1 MALSTPSSFV
11 QGDGAMNDENR
22 FESAAAALPTFQSAS
37 ELGHLIAR
45 ARQQRA
51 EATAAMIGS
60 AFRGMG
66 RALRPVLA
74 QVARWEQRRATCE
87 ALMRCSDRV
96 LADIGIE
103 RADKGIDPAEYQR
116 RDPALRR
123 WWTAARARLDAAHE
137 ARRQR
142 RRLYRELD
150 AYNDRELEEIGLRRA
165 DIPVIARGQPVFRRA
180 A

>member
-1 MALSTPSSFV
+1 
-11 QGDGAMNDENR
+11 MNQDHR
-22 FESAAAALPTFQSAS
+22 FEFLDTRLAPTFQSPS
-37 ELGHLIAR
+37 ELGHVIAR

-51 EATAAMIGS
+51 EATAAMIGA
-60 AFRGMG
+60 AFRGMA
-66 RALRPVLA
+66 RALRPPLA
-74 QVARWEQRRATCE
+74 QVVRWEQRRATRA

-96 LADIGIE
+96 LADIGIQRE
-103 RADKGIDPAEYQR
+103 DIPLVAQGIDPAEYR
-116 RDPALRR
+116 LRDPALRR
-123 WWTAARARLDAAHE
+123 WWTAGRVRLDAALE
-137 ARRQR
+137 SRRER

>member
-1 MALSTPSSFV
+1 
-11 QGDGAMNDENR
+11 MNQEHR
-22 FESAAAALPTFQSAS
+22 FELSDMSLSPTFQNAS
-37 ELGHLIAR
+37 ELRDVAAR

-60 AFRGMG
+60 VGRGIA
-66 RALRPVLA
+66 RTLRPLLA
-74 QVARWEQRRATCE
+74 QVVRWEQRRATRE

-103 RADKGIDPAEYQR
+103 REYIPLVARGIDPAEYQLR
-116 RDPALRR
+116 APALRR
-123 WWTAARARLDAAHE
+123 WWAATRAHLDAARE

-142 RRLYRELD
+142 WRLYRELD
-150 AYNDRELEEIGLRRA
+150 AYNDRELEEIGLRRV
-165 DIPVIARGQPVFRRA
+165 DIPAIARGQPVFRRA

>member
-1 MALSTPSSFV
+1 
-11 QGDGAMNDENR
+11 MNQEHR
-22 FESAAAALPTFQSAS
+22 FELADESFPPTFQSAS
-37 ELGHLIAR
+37 ELRDVVAC
-45 ARQQRA
+45 ARQRRA

-60 AFRGMG
+60 AYRGVG
-66 RALRPVLA
+66 RALRPLRA
-74 QVARWEQRRATCE
+74 QVVRWEQRRATRE

-103 RADKGIDPAEYQR
+103 REFIPLVARGIDPAAYQL

-123 WWTAARARLDAAHE
+123 WWAAARARLDAARE

-150 AYNDRELEEIGLRRA
+150 AYNDRELEEIGLRRT
-165 DIPVIARGQPVFRRA
+165 DIPAIARGQPVFRRA

>member
-1 MALSTPSSFV
+1 
-11 QGDGAMNDENR
+11 MNHEFR
-22 FESAAAALPTFQSAS
+22 FHPATAGVPPVFQIAA
-37 ELGHLIAR
+37 ELRHIVTG
-45 ARQQRA
+45 ARQERA

-60 AFRGMG
+60 AFRGTCH
-66 RALRPVLA
+66 ALRHLLA
-74 QVARWEQRRATCE
+74 QAVRGERRRATRA

-96 LADIGIE
+96 LADIGIVRE
-103 RADKGIDPAEYQR
+103 HIPLVAKGVDPADYQL

-123 WWTAARARLDAAHE
+123 WWTAARARLDAARE

-165 DIPVIARGQPVFRRA
+165 DIPAIVRGEPVYRRA

>member
-1 MALSTPSSFV
+1 
-11 QGDGAMNDENR
+11 MNYQHR
-22 FESAAAALPTFQSAS
+22 FQLAEPGLAPTFQSPS
-37 ELGHLIAR
+37 ELSHLVAR

-60 AFRGMG
+60 ALRGIA
-66 RALRPVLA
+66 RALRPLLA
-74 QVARWEQRRATCE
+74 QVVRWQRRRATRDV
-87 ALMRCSDRV
+87 LMRCSDRV

-103 RADKGIDPAEYQR
+103 REDIPLVAKGIDPAEYQL

-123 WWTAARARLDAAHE
+123 WWTAARTRLDAARA
-137 ARRQR
+137 ARRER

-150 AYNDRELEEIGLRRA
+150 AYSDRELEEIGVRRV
-165 DIPVIARGQPVFRRA
+165 DIPVIVRSEPVFRRA